1 MGGEAQLAFLL
12 PEDQKEVFEMKN
24 QRIRVVVGHGET
36 VEDALAQL
44 QAENVN
50 ASCSIVFADAM
61 KDQKSVAESV
71 QRTLGGTTWGM
82 SSAGEMS
89 HKSKDIVTGSVAIM
103 SFEAPQQK
111 ICFGAGA
118 SPIGSDAESAGE
130 SAAREAISNLNFRP
144 EYLYLGMLRRSAVE
158 MIAATP
164 FTLLVG
170 HDGHTFVEEDTIRGI
185 ANIVGRGARVVGG
198 SAADSLSRFEEPRVY
213 LNGRVLKDEIGI
225 VAFATSL
232 KNGTGMANC
241 FSPVLD
247 KGAFITSSKGR
258 KVQSFDGR
266 PAAEVYC
273 ELTGAKTIE
282 EAKNQFL
289 HHPLGLLDA
298 TSGYWQVRSPADI
311 GEDGSMSFFSAVPP
325 GIGLTLLKG
334 DAESRVTSVQT
345 ALERAWIESGRP
357 KRVAAVVL
365 FNCILCHLHGKA
377 LACSAREVQ
386 AVQDCLRKLTG
397 EDREVPMIGLSTFG
411 ETGATITGALGH
423 HNQTVTAWLLGD
435 EMYHEVDR
443 VSSAS

>member
-1 MGGEAQLAFLL
+1 MI
-12 PEDQKEVFEMKN
+12 KKS
-24 QRIRVVVGHGET
+24 RIRVSVGHGET
-36 VEDALAQL
+36 VDEALSQL
-44 QAENVN
+44 QAENVK
-50 ASCSIVFADAM
+50 ASCSIIFADAM
-61 KDQKSVAESV
+61 KDQEAIA
-71 QRTLGGTTWGM
+71 QRVHQALGGTTWGM

-103 SFEAPQQK
+103 SFEAPQQT

-118 SPIGSDAESAGE
+118 SPIGSDPIAAGE
-130 SAAREAISNLNFRP
+130 SATTEAISNLNFRP

-170 HDGHTFVEEDTIRGI
+170 HDGRTFHEEDTIRGI

-198 SAADSLSRFEEPRVY
+198 SAADSLSRFVEPRVY
-213 LNGRVLKDEIGI
+213 QNGRVMKDELGI
-225 VAFATSL
+225 VALATSL

-241 FSPVLD
+241 FSAVLD
-247 KGAFITSSKGR
+247 KGAFITKSEGR
-258 KVQSFDGR
+258 KVFSFDNR

-273 ELTGAKTIE
+273 ELVGVKTFE
-282 EAKNQFL
+282 EAKTQFL

-311 GEDGSMSFFSAVPP
+311 GDDGSMSFFSAVPP
-325 GIGLTLLKG
+325 GIGLTLLRG
-334 DAESRVTSVQT
+334 DSESRVDSVRV
-345 ALERAWIESGRP
+345 AVERAWIDAGRP

-365 FNCILCHLHGKA
+365 FNCVLCHLHGKA
-377 LACSAREVQ
+377 LACSSMEVQ
-386 AVQDCLRKLTG
+386 AVQDCLNKLTG
-397 EDREVPMIGLSTFG
+397 EEQEVPMIGLSTFG

-435 EMYHEVDR
+435 EMYHEVAP
-443 VSSAS
+443 S

>member
-1 MGGEAQLAFLL
+1 
-12 PEDQKEVFEMKN
+12 MKKN
-24 QRIRVVVGHGET
+24 RIRVSVGHGET
-36 VEDALAQL
+36 VEEALAQL
-44 QAENVN
+44 QAENMKP
-50 ASCSIVFADAM
+50 SCSIIFADAT
-61 KDQKSVAESV
+61 KDQTVIAETV
-71 QRTLGGTTWGM
+71 HRTLGGTTWGM
-82 SSAGEMS
+82 SSAGEMT

-103 SFEAPQQK
+103 SFEAPQQT

-118 SPIGSDAESAGE
+118 SPIGNEAIAAGE
-130 SAAREAISNLNFRP
+130 AAAKEAIGNLNFRP

-170 HDGHTFVEEDTIRGI
+170 HDGHTFQEEDTIRGI

-198 SAADSLSRFEEPRVY
+198 SAADALSRFVEPRVY
-213 LNGRVLKDEIGI
+213 LNGRVLKDELGI
-225 VAFATSL
+225 VAIATSL

-241 FSPVLD
+241 FSSVLD
-247 KGAFITSSKGR
+247 KGTFITDSEGR
-258 KVQSFDGR
+258 KVRSFDKR

-273 ELTGAKTIE
+273 ELVGAKTVE
-282 EAKNQFL
+282 EAKTQFL

-325 GIGLTLLKG
+325 GIGLTLLRG
-334 DAESRVTSVQT
+334 DATSRVDSVRT
-345 ALERAWIESGRP
+345 AVERAWVDAGRP

-377 LACSAREVQ
+377 LECSAMEVQ
-386 AVQDCLRKLTG
+386 AVQDCLNKLTG
-397 EDREVPMIGLSTFG
+397 AEQEVPMIGLSTFG

-435 EMYHEVDR
+435 EMYHEVAP
-443 VSSAS
+443 SAGSPS

>member
-1 MGGEAQLAFLL
+1 
-12 PEDQKEVFEMKN
+12 MKKH
-24 QRIRVVVGHGET
+24 RIRAVVGHGEN
-36 VEDALAQL
+36 VDEALAQL

-50 ASCSIVFADAM
+50 ASCSIIFADAM
-61 KDQKSVAESV
+61 KDQETIAERV

-89 HKSKDIVTGSVAIM
+89 HKSKDIVSDSVAIM
-103 SFEAPQQK
+103 SFEAPQQM
-111 ICFGAGA
+111 ICFGAGS
-118 SPIGSDAESAGE
+118 SPIGGDAESAGE
-130 SAAREAISNLNFRP
+130 SAAREAISNLDFRP
-144 EYLYLGMLRRSAVE
+144 EFLYLGMLRRSAVE

-170 HDGHTFVEEDTIRGI
+170 HDGRTFNEEDTIRGI
-185 ANIVGRGARVVGG
+185 ANVVGRGARVVGG
-198 SAADSLSRFEEPRVY
+198 SAADSLSRFVEPRVY
-213 LNGRVLKDEIGI
+213 QNGKVLKDELGI
-225 VAFATSL
+225 VALATSL

-247 KGAFITSSKGR
+247 KGTFITDSDGR
-258 KVQSFDGR
+258 KVRSFDGR

-273 ELTGAKTIE
+273 ELVGAKTVE
-282 EAKNQFL
+282 EAKTQFL

-311 GEDGSMSFFSAVPP
+311 GEDGSMSFFSAVPA

-334 DAESRVTSVQT
+334 DAASRVASVKT
-345 ALERAWIESGRP
+345 AVERAWIDAGRP
-357 KRVAAVVL
+357 KRVAAVIL

-377 LACSAREVQ
+377 LKCSAMEVQ
-386 AVQDCLRKLTG
+386 AVQDSLKGLTG
-397 EDREVPMIGLSTFG
+397 DVQEVPMIGLSTFG

-435 EMYHEVDR
+435 EMYHEVER
-443 VSSAS
+443 KSSPSS